1 MRTRVR
7 RLLEEAPDKEEQHA
21 PEGGTD
27 FWAGKIVCWQMCHCP
42 PAIKDEC
49 PANKHTF
56 LPCWEIEGT
65 YCKLQMNGPVAT
77 GTDTSIC
84 EVCRVYKKYGGGKRI
99 ELKLFGK
106 GIDGAMNSRQGKTS
120 LKRII

>member
-1 MRTRVR
+1 MERRVR
-7 RLLEEAPDKEEQHA
+7 HLLEEALGKEEKLDR
-21 PEGGTD
+21 ESKTD
-27 FWAGKIVCWQMCHCP
+27 FWAGKTPCWQICHCP

-49 PANKHTF
+49 AATEYTF

-65 YCKLQMNGPVAT
+65 YCKLHVNGEVVT

-84 EVCRVYKKYGGGKRI
+84 EVCRVHKKYGGGKPV

-106 GIDGAMNSRQGKTS
+106 GMNKAIGKG
-120 LKRII
+120 